1 MDLIQYNE
9 EDTPIKIYRPDPIDE
24 YTVIVNLPEDWEE
37 VHNYIIND
45 NNIDGIPNRK
55 INCINDRVFS
65 LRTSIY
71 EMSYEEAEI
80 LKTHPKV
87 ENVLLNPE
95 KYPQPESLFSFKF
108 KKNVAYNK
116 PLITRAGG
124 SESIKHTNSIRSN
137 WAHTF
142 VNGGQRSTPY
152 KSVGISTD
160 IADDDILFS
169 LTGKGVD
176 AVIIDTGVSVL
187 HPEFIAED
195 GTYRVR
201 DVILDGPYKVDP
213 AAFSGYLSPAV
224 IDGTFIGTRAQE
236 ARARQWWST
245 PSIRSAEFQSLG
257 TLSITSLYTRIH
269 AHSKNGSNAV
279 SNNHGTCCASQIGGK
294 WHGLAIEC
302 NLWNIRIALGS
313 AGGILSA
320 STAIDACT
328 IFHSA
333 KKIAQDVADPT
344 LVNNS
349 YGASGTTGNT
359 NGSTYTTGYRGST
372 LTYTGSGSNYT
383 TPANSGSAR
392 CNMAIRYK
400 FNNTTYLS
408 SYGAGKYLVNDSTR
422 QATSSSV
429 EDAITAGCII
439 VASAGNNNQKLS
451 DKDDVDFNN
460 WYGNSSTYINRVFGI
475 QKGFSGDD
483 IRTKGTI
490 RVGAL
495 DCSVEP
501 TDEKQGVS
509 KYAIR
514 KVTYSSNGPM
524 INVWAPADSSM
535 AASYASGE
543 DYAREDDSNYYDTW
557 FGGTSSAAPNACSVI
572 ALQLQTNRKS
582 TQEDIHNFFAIGPG
596 AISMGTTEL
605 SDPYPNPN
613 DTYYFSSTPN
623 ALYDAPLTD
632 ECYNVRGCG
641 NLRGAPRRVLNNPY
655 ASNLEPS
662 ISGVNISGIS
672 FKQS

>member
-1 MDLIQYNE
+1 MDLFDNE
-9 EDTPIKIYRPDPIDE
+9 AETPKKWYRPKSIDE
-24 YTVIVNLPEDWEE
+24 YIVIVNLPEDWEE
-37 VHNYIIND
+37 VHDYIINE
-45 NNIDGIPNRK
+45 NEIDGIPNRK
-55 INCINDRVFS
+55 IECINDQVFS
-65 LRTSIY
+65 LRSAVY
-71 EMSYEEAEI
+71 MMSYEEAQI
-80 LKTHPKV
+80 LKSHPKV
-87 ENVLLNPE
+87 EEVELNQE
-95 KYPQPESLFSFKF
+95 KFPQPMSMDSLKF
-108 KKNVAYNK
+108 RKDVAFNK
-116 PLITRAGG
+116 PKYTAAVD
-124 SESIKHTNSIRSN
+124 SETTSHTNSIRSN
-137 WAHTF
+137 WSHLF
-142 VNGGQRSTPY
+142 VSGGQSSSPFQG
-152 KSVGISTD
+152 VGITTTTKVD
-160 IADDDILFS
+160 QDLIYS

-176 AVIIDTGVSVL
+176 AVIIDSGVSVL
-187 HPEFIAED
+187 HPDFIADD
-195 GTYRVR
+195 GAYRVR
-201 DVILDGPYKVDP
+201 DVILDGPYKVYP
-213 AAFSGYLSPAV
+213 AAFSGYLQPV
-224 IDGTFIGTRAQE
+224 LIDGTFVRTGAQE

-257 TLSITSLYTRIH
+257 TISVTALYTRIH
-269 AHSKNGSNAV
+269 AHSKNGSNAI

-392 CNMAIRYK
+392 CNMAVRYK

-439 VASAGNNNQKLS
+439 AASAGNNNQKLS

-460 WYGNSSTYINRVFGI
+460 WYGNSSTYLNRVFGI

-557 FGGTSSAAPNACSVI
+557 FGGTSSACPNACSVI
-572 ALQLQTNRKS
+572 ALQLQTNPKA